1 MSFSS
6 FYNPTFLVRTDDW
19 NRFGQRLGN
28 DLAIKGIAVMN
39 RQRTQVGRVLRGAR
53 QSADLK
59 IGDGLMQTPVAR

>member
-1 MSFSS
+1 MSLSP
-6 FYNPTFLVRTDDW
+6 FYNPNFWSGLDDW
-19 NRFGQRLGN
+19 NRFGQSLGN
-28 DLAIKGIAVMN
+28 DLVIKGIAVMN